1 MPKFQLKLGDK
12 WEDFVDREDEVLMKA
27 FLSGKKFAEFHSRG
41 QDYYVDFAK
50 MLQRNKK
57 TGKERPIKIIY
68 DEEGKPKP
76 AKMEY
81 PKPTADQ
88 ALHGM
93 AGSRPPVVEGAV
105 VGYTPGMSPAHA
117 PALGLV
123 VLLDVVCL
131 LTLLVTQS
139 SSVQT

>member
-1 MPKFQLKLGDK
+1 MAITFPPVYLDS
-12 WEDFVDREDEVLMKA
+12 LM
-27 FLSGKKFAEFHSRG
+27 RI
-41 QDYYVDFAK
+41 
-50 MLQRNKK
+50 
-57 TGKERPIKIIY
+57 P
-68 DEEGKPKP
+68 
-76 AKMEY
+76 
-81 PKPTADQ
+81 
-88 ALHGM
+88 
-93 AGSRPPVVEGAV
+93 RPPVVEGAV